1 MSSFA
6 SWVTSSYAS
15 VMSNPVLAG
24 SLGLSFTG
32 LVAFWLKD
40 IPVRLWHFITHEVST
55 TLTVKSSDQVFYDV
69 LDAIGKDMSRRSL
82 RTLSVNNGM
91 YGGSQ
96 RSALSIGYGVHYIK
110 YHGIWMRMSLRRADG
125 PNQRTDILDMTK
137 LGRGRAVFE
146 KILAETKHKAD
157 GIAVHTYEE
166 GCWRYAQEIPK
177 RSFSTV
183 YIPDSEKSKL
193 IARLD
198 DFRSRGD
205 WYLKHGIPYQI
216 GILLEG
222 PPGTGKTSLLKAV
235 ASYLSVPIYYLQT
248 SKLYFIASAMSQ
260 LPAECAVIIEDIDT
274 NNVTHKRPDPVTPD
288 AATPAPVPYVCAP
301 QPRSVSRAVQDVG
314 QWANGWSSLED
325 LSDILNSIDGLCA
338 ARGRVLIM
346 TTNDKDVL
354 DSALL
359 RNGRVDLSVHVGYVD
374 REVLLQFVHAFF
386 PDNVD
391 EFKDVVVRSNLTAA
405 AMQDVVLRQGTAADL
420 LALVQESFVDG

>member
-1 MSSFA
+1 
-6 SWVTSSYAS
+6 
-15 VMSNPVLAG
+15 MSNPVLAG

-40 IPVRLWHFITHEVST
+40 IPVRLWRFITHEVST

-69 LDAIGKDMSRRSL
+69 LDAIGKDMSKRSL

-110 YHGIWMRMSLRRADG
+110 YHGIWMRMSLQRADG

-137 LGRGRAVFE
+137 LGRGRVVFE

-183 YIPDSEKSKL
+183 YIPAAEKSKL

-222 PPGTGKTSLLKAV
+222 PPGTGKTSLLKAM

-274 NNVTHKRPDPVTPD
+274 NNVTHKRPEQNTQD
-288 AATPAPVPYVCAP
+288 ASTPAHPAP
-301 QPRSVSRAVQDVG
+301 TPHVTRSVSRSTQDVSR
-314 QWANGWSSLED
+314 WSDGWSSLED

-346 TTNDKDVL
+346 TTNDKGVL

-374 REVLLQFVHAFF
+374 HEVLLQFVHAFF
-386 PDNVD
+386 PDSVN
-391 EFKDVVVRSNLTAA
+391 EFKDVVVRPNLTAA